1 MTTEDKPFIMEILNN
16 TPEFKTSEILVAE
29 EVLDDYLCKGTRS
42 GYHVIV
48 AEMSSTIAG
57 YICFGQTPLTEATWD
72 IYWLVTSSKFRR
84 QGVGRTLLESAEDK
98 IRRAKGKV
106 IIVETSSRP
115 EYNKA
120 KSFYQS
126 LGYQLTCQ
134 ITDFYADGDDKL
146 VLVKRLD

>member
-1 MTTEDKPFIMEILNN
+1 MEILNN
-16 TPEFKTSEILVAE
+16 TPEFKPNEIVVAE
-29 EVLDDYLCKGTRS
+29 EVLDNYLHEGVRS

-48 AEMSSTIAG
+48 AEISSSITG

-72 IYWLVTSSKFRR
+72 IYWLATLPKFRQ
-84 QGVGRTLLESAEDK
+84 QGIGTTLLKSAEEE
-98 IRRAKGKV
+98 IRKAKGKM

-120 KSFYQS
+120 RSLYRS

-134 ITDFYADGDDKL
+134 IPDFYANGDDKL
-146 VLVKRLD
+146 VLIKRLH